1 MNYGIYSVLKKL
13 VDGSEL
19 SSYDQYILEKAC
31 RKHEEELERR
41 HAISAEKAEKIKGL
55 ILLVLNHANKAL
67 TPTDMQ
73 FDIIGQ
79 STKKFLVRLS
89 HGMLFSLPILIKNLT
104 VFTKETEL
112 ITPLKKKIGL
122 DRQALL

>member
-13 VDGSEL
+13 VEGSEL
-19 SSYDQYILEKAC
+19 SSYDQYILERTCK
-31 RKHEEELERR
+31 KYEEELERR

-73 FDIIGQ
+73 FDIYRAVNEEIPCQ
-79 STKKFLVRLS
+79 AIAWYAVQLAYFDKKLDCT
-89 HGMLFSLPILIKNLT
+89 HKKNRAYYT
-104 VFTKETEL
+104 IRKEN
-112 ITPLKKKIGL
+112 
-122 DRQALL
+122 RA